1 MGERTPHLDPKIRAA
16 LLGLTALHGR
26 SHMIR
31 AIMEGVAFSLRD
43 SFSMKLRQT
52 LKAMRDPFARRD
64 WLATE
69 LLADDLTLAPEAV
82 LDDADRTEELT
93 IDGRRLRI
101 AVRRA

>member
-1 MGERTPHLDPKIRAA
+1 VGHRLQ
-16 LLGLTALHGR
+16 
-26 SHMIR
+26 
-31 AIMEGVAFSLRD
+31 SLR
-43 SFSMKLRQT
+43 
-52 LKAMRDPFARRD
+52 KAAGYEISDRIAAVVAGDAGLVARLQGHRD